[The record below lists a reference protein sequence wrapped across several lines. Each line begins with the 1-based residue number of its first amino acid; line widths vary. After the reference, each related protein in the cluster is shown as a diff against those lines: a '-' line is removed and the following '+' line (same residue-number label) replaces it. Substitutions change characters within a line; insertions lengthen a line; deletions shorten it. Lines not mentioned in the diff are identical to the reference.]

1 MLLFE
6 SLLAHLADAY
16 LIQSDWM
23 ATEKVKRWRPAIVHG
38 TTYGLP
44 FLLITQSPLALAV
57 IVVTHIVLDR
67 YRAAK
72 YLVWARNLLAPAS
85 RRGAWADVQKN
96 QGSPVTVPS
105 GLANALVIIA
115 DNTVHLAIN
124 AAGRGYCQP
133 MGTCCPIGYFSRIKV
148 PSSPRTVINPSLVL
162 RASSAQARR
171 ESRSVDSAARAPINA
186 DSLATTQASR

>member
-1 MLLFE
+1 MLLFG
-6 SLLAHLADAY
+6 SLLAHLAGDY

-23 ATEKVKRWRPAIVHG
+23 ATEKVKRWWPAIVHG

-44 FLLITQSPLALAV
+44 FLLITQSPFALAV

-72 YLVWARNLLAPAS
+72 YLIWARNLLAPAS
-85 RRGAWADVQKN
+85 RRVPWAAAQKN

-124 AAGRGYCQP
+124 AA
-133 MGTCCPIGYFSRIKV
+133 
-148 PSSPRTVINPSLVL
+148 
-162 RASSAQARR
+162 A
-171 ESRSVDSAARAPINA
+171 
-186 DSLATTQASR
+186 LAWWG